1 MNGIKVGG
9 WVRYDTIRARLS
21 PWSFLMATSI
31 SSSPSK
37 ENASDTIHGVRGD
50 DRERNQAVNS
60 KVLRRATLK
69 IDFCLISIIGL
80 FCMYFVLLV
89 SPPAR
94 GCH

>member
-9 WVRYDTIRARLS
+9 WVRYGINRARLS

-31 SSSPSK
+31 SPSPSK
-37 ENASDTIHGVRGD
+37 ENASDTIHGARGD
-50 DRERNQAVNS
+50 DREQNQAADS
-60 KVLRRATLK
+60 KILRRATLK

-80 FCMYFVLLV
+80 FCVCFVLLV
-89 SPPAR
+89 SSPAR